1 MSVEQ
6 IEASIR
12 ELPPGELAR
21 LMQWFADYC
30 HEIKPDEAGASAA
43 VRDELELRLKE
54 IDEHPEWLEPFEEP
68 DVDRMFREFADAR
81 SQKPSTRK
89 V

>member
-30 HEIKPDEAGASAA
+30 HELRPDEAGVPPA
-43 VRDELELRLKE
+43 VRAELELRLKE
-54 IDEHPEWLEPFEEP
+54 IDEHPEWLEPFEEQ
-68 DVDRMFREFADAR
+68 DVDQMFQEFSDAR

-89 V
+89 I